1 LPEVLYDLRMEEI
14 EEKISPVEEKFERIR
29 KTVGFFLGPII
40 FIFLLCL
47 PMSSLSK
54 NAHYL
59 SAILGWV
66 VIWWITEPVPIPITA
81 LLGTTLCVIMGVD
94 TMKKIF
100 APFAD
105 PIIFLFIGSFII
117 AKAMMVHRLDRRFAF
132 AILSIPGIG
141 KSSNRILF
149 TLGIIAVMLSM
160 WVSNT
165 ATTAMLY
172 PIGLGILNTIAH
184 LHSKD
189 VRKLK
194 YSTGLM
200 LIIAYGASVGGIG
213 TPVGTPPNLIGIGMI
228 KQLLNKDITFFRWML
243 FAIPMVIMM
252 YIGLFFLI
260 KLLFSPEYKELSG
273 IDEYVVKEKESMGKM
288 TTGERNVLIAFLIT
302 VVLWVFPGL
311 LALIFGS
318 DAQCCKWWEAH
329 IPEGLAA
336 IIGAIILFILPLDF
350 RERKGTITWKETVNI
365 DWGTI
370 LLFGGGL
377 SLGSLMFSTGL
388 AENIGKGILNLTGAN
403 SLFSITAI
411 SIILAIITSELT
423 SNTASANMV
432 IPIMI
437 SLSIA
442 AQVNPL
448 IPALGA
454 CLGSSYGFMLPVSTP
469 PNAIIYGSGYV
480 PITRMIRAGII
491 FDLLGFLI
499 ILTGVFLLLPLL
511 G

>member
-1 LPEVLYDLRMEEI
+1 MEEI
-14 EEKISPVEEKFERIR
+14 EEKISPTEEKFERIR
-29 KTVGFFLGPII
+29 KTTGFILGPIL

-47 PMSSLSK
+47 PMPALSK
-54 NAHYL
+54 NAHML
-59 SAILGWV
+59 SAILIWV
-66 VIWWITEPVPIPITA
+66 VIWWITEPVPIPVTA
-81 LLGTTLCVIMGVD
+81 LLGTALCVIMGVD

-117 AKAMMVHRLDRRFAF
+117 ARAMMVHKLDRRFAF
-132 AILSIPGIG
+132 GILSLPGIG
-141 KSSNRILF
+141 RSSNLILF
-149 TLGIIAVMLSM
+149 TLGIIAVAISM

-172 PIGLGILNTIAH
+172 PIGLGILNTIAQ
-184 LHSKD
+184 LHSKE
-189 VRKLK
+189 VRKLR
-194 YSTGLM
+194 YSTGLL

-213 TPVGTPPNLIGIGMI
+213 TPVGTPPNLIGIGLI
-228 KQLLNKDITFFRWML
+228 RQLLNKNITFFSWML
-243 FAIPMVIMM
+243 FAIPLVIVM
-252 YIGLFFLI
+252 YAVLFLLI
-260 KLLFSPEYKELSG
+260 KLLFPPEFKELTG
-273 IDEYVVKEKESMGKM
+273 IEEYVAREKESMGKM
-288 TTGERNVLIAFLIT
+288 TIGERNVLIAFLIT
-302 VVLWVFPGL
+302 VTLWVLPGA
-311 LALIFGS
+311 LALVFGA
-318 DAQCCKWWEAH
+318 DARCCKWWEVH
-329 IPEGLAA
+329 IPEGLVAV
-336 IIGAIILFILPLDF
+336 IGAIILFILPLDGK
-350 RERKGTITWKETVNI
+350 ERKGTITWKEAVNI

-388 AENIGKGILNLTGAN
+388 AENIGKGILHLTGAHT
-403 SLFSITAI
+403 LFSITAI

-442 AQVNPL
+442 ANVNPL

-480 PITRMIRAGII
+480 PITKMIKAGVI
-491 FDLLGFLI
+491 FDFLGFLI
-499 ILTGVFLLLPLL
+499 ILGGLFLLLPLV

>member
-1 LPEVLYDLRMEEI
+1 MEEI
-14 EEKISPVEEKFERIR
+14 EKKISPAEERFERIR
-29 KTVGFFLGPII
+29 KTIGFFLGPVV
-40 FIFLLCL
+40 FAVFLLL
-47 PMSSLSK
+47 PMHGLSR
-54 NAHYL
+54 NAHLL
-59 SAILGWV
+59 SAILGLV

-81 LLGTTLCVIMGVD
+81 LLGAGLCVVMGID

-117 AKAMMVHRLDRRFAF
+117 TRAMMIHKLDRRFAF
-132 AILSIPGIG
+132 QILSIPGVG
-141 KSSNRILF
+141 KSSNLILF
-149 TLGIIAVMLSM
+149 TLGLIAAVISM
-160 WVSNT
+160 WLSNT

-184 LHSKD
+184 LQAKE
-189 VRKLK
+189 VKRLK

-213 TPVGTPPNLIGIGMI
+213 TPVGTPPNLIGIGLI

-243 FAIPMVIMM
+243 FAVPIVIIM
-252 YIGLFFLI
+252 YIV
-260 KLLFSPEYKELSG
+260 LFSLLKILFPPEFKELSG
-273 IDEYVVKEKESMGKM
+273 IEDYVEKEKEGMGRISR
-288 TTGERNVLIAFLIT
+288 GERNVLIAFLIT
-302 VVLWVFPGL
+302 AFLWVFPGI
-311 LALIFGS
+311 LAIIFGS
-318 DAQCCKWWEAH
+318 DAQICKWWEAH

-336 IIGAIILFILPLDF
+336 IIGAITLFILPLDWK
-350 RERKGTITWKETVNI
+350 EKKWTITWKEAVNI

-388 AENIGKGILNLTGAN
+388 AESIGRGILNLTGAR
-403 SLFSITAI
+403 SLFAITAI

-437 SLSIA
+437 SLSVA
-442 AQVNPL
+442 ANVNPL

-454 CLGSSYGFMLPVSTP
+454 CLGASYGFMLPVSTP

-480 PITRMIRAGII
+480 PITRMIRTGII
-491 FDLLGFLI
+491 FDFLGFII
-499 ILTGVFLLLPLL
+499 ILAGVFLLLPLL
-511 G
+511 GL

>member
-1 LPEVLYDLRMEEI
+1 MEQI
-14 EEKISPVEEKFERIR
+14 EEKISPAEEKFERIR
-29 KTVGFFLGPII
+29 KTAGLFIGPIV
-40 FIFLLCL
+40 FLILL
-47 PMSSLSK
+47 FMPISGLSK
-54 NAHYL
+54 SAHFL
-59 SAILGWV
+59 SAILGLV

-81 LLGTTLCVIMGVD
+81 LLGTGLCVIMGVD

-100 APFAD
+100 ASFAD

-117 AKAMMVHRLDRRFAF
+117 ARAMMVHRLDRRFAF
-132 AILSIPGIG
+132 HILSISAIG
-141 KSSNRILF
+141 KSSNLILF
-149 TLGIIAVMLSM
+149 TLGLIAVIISM

-172 PIGLGILNTIAH
+172 PIGIGVLNTIAH

-189 VRKLK
+189 AKKLK

-213 TPVGTPPNLIGIGMI
+213 TPVGTPPNLIGIGLI
-228 KQLLNKDITFFRWML
+228 KQLLNKNITFFRWML
-243 FAIPMVIMM
+243 FAIPIVILM
-252 YIGLFFLI
+252 YIVLFLLI
-260 KLLFSPEYKELSG
+260 KILFPAEFKELSG
-273 IDEYVVKEKESMGKM
+273 IEDYVVKEKKAMGKVSR
-288 TTGERNVLIAFLIT
+288 GERNVLIAFFVT
-302 VVLWVFPGL
+302 VFLWVFPGII
-311 LALIFGS
+311 AIIFGS
-318 DAQCCKWWEAH
+318 DAPLCKWWEIH
-329 IPEGLAA
+329 IPEGMAA
-336 IIGAIILFILPLDF
+336 VIGAIILFVLPLDWKQG
-350 RERKGTITWKETVNI
+350 KGTISWKEAVDI

-388 AENIGKGILNLTGAN
+388 AESIGKGIMHLTGAR
-403 SLFSITAI
+403 SLFAITAI
-411 SIILAIITSELT
+411 SIILAIITSEFT

-442 AQVNPL
+442 ANVNPL

-454 CLGSSYGFMLPVSTP
+454 CLGASYGFMLPVSTP

-480 PITRMIRAGII
+480 PITKMIRTGII
-491 FDLLGFLI
+491 FDFLGFLI
-499 ILTGVFLLLPLL
+499 ILAGVFLLLPLL
-511 G
+511 GL

>member
-1 LPEVLYDLRMEEI
+1 MGEI
-14 EEKISPVEEKFERIR
+14 EEKISPAEVRFEKFR
-29 KTVGFFLGPII
+29 KTIGLFSGPIV
-40 FIFLLCL
+40 FVIFLLL
-47 PMSSLSK
+47 PMSGLSK
-54 NAHYL
+54 NAHFL

-66 VIWWITEPVPIPITA
+66 VIWWVTEPVPIPVTA

-117 AKAMMVHRLDRRFAF
+117 ARAMMVHRLDRRFAF
-132 AILSIPGIG
+132 QILSIPGIG
-141 KSSNRILF
+141 KSSNLILF
-149 TLGIIAVMLSM
+149 TLGLIAVLISM

-172 PIGLGILNTIAH
+172 PIGLGILNTIAQ
-184 LHSKD
+184 LHSRD
-189 VRKLK
+189 VKKLK

-213 TPVGTPPNLIGIGMI
+213 TPVGTPPNLIGIGLI
-228 KQLLNKDITFFRWML
+228 KELLGKNITFFRWML
-243 FAIPMVIMM
+243 FAVPVVVIM
-252 YIGLFFLI
+252 YVVLFLLLR
-260 KLLFSPEYKELSG
+260 LLFPPEFDELSG
-273 IDEYVVKEKESMGKM
+273 IDEYVAKEKRAMGKISR
-288 TTGERNVLIAFLIT
+288 GERNVLIAFLIT
-302 VVLWVFPGL
+302 VFLWVFPGV
-311 LALIFGS
+311 LAIIFGS
-318 DAQCCKWWEAH
+318 DAQICKWWEVH

-336 IIGAIILFILPLDF
+336 IIGAVILFILPLNWK
-350 RERKGTITWKETVNI
+350 ERKGTITWKEAVDI

-388 AENIGKGILNLTGAN
+388 AENIGKGILNLTGAK

-423 SNTASANMV
+423 SNTASAYMV

-437 SLSIA
+437 SLSA
-442 AQVNPL
+442 AANINPL

-454 CLGSSYGFMLPVSTP
+454 CLGASYGFMLPVSTA

-480 PITRMIRAGII
+480 PITRMIKTGII
-491 FDLLGFLI
+491 FDFLGFLI
-499 ILTGVFLLLPLL
+499 ILIGVFLLLPLL

>member
-1 LPEVLYDLRMEEI
+1 MEDI
-14 EEKISPVEEKFERIR
+14 EEKISPAEERFEQNR
-29 KTVGFFLGPII
+29 KTIGFFLGPII
-40 FIFLLCL
+40 FVVLLLL

-81 LLGTTLCVIMGVD
+81 LLGTGLCVILGVD
-94 TMKKIF
+94 SMKKIF

-117 AKAMMVHRLDRRFAF
+117 ARAMMVHRLDRRFAF
-132 AILSIPGIG
+132 HILSIPGVG
-141 KSSNRILF
+141 KNSNLILF
-149 TLGIIAVMLSM
+149 TLGLVAVVISM

-189 VRKLK
+189 VKKLK

-213 TPVGTPPNLIGIGMI
+213 TPVGTPPNLIGLGMI
-228 KQLLNKDITFFRWML
+228 KQLLGKNITFFRWMI
-243 FAIPMVIMM
+243 FAIPMVIIM
-252 YIGLFFLI
+252 YIVLFLLLR
-260 KLLFSPEYKELSG
+260 LLFPPEFKELSG
-273 IDEYVVKEKESMGKM
+273 IDEYVAKEKKAMGRISA
-288 TTGERNVLIAFLIT
+288 GERNVLIAFLIT
-302 VVLWVFPGL
+302 VFLWVFPGV
-311 LALIFGS
+311 LAILFGS
-318 DAQCCKWWEAH
+318 DAEICKWWEAH

-336 IIGAIILFILPLDF
+336 IIGAIILFILPLEWK
-350 RERKGTITWKETVNI
+350 ERKGTITWKEAVNI

-388 AENIGKGILNLTGAN
+388 AENIGKGILNLTGAK
-403 SLFSITAI
+403 SLFAITAI
-411 SIILAIITSELT
+411 SILLAILTSELT

-437 SLSIA
+437 SLSVA
-442 AQVNPL
+442 ANVNPL
-448 IPALGA
+448 VPALGA

-491 FDLLGFLI
+491 FDFLGFLI
-499 ILTGVFLLLPLL
+499 ILAGVFLLLPLIE
-511 G
+511 

>member
-1 LPEVLYDLRMEEI
+1 MEEI
-14 EEKISPVEEKFERIR
+14 AEKISPTEERFERLR
-29 KTVGFFLGPII
+29 KTIGFFLGLII
-40 FIFLLCL
+40 FVVLLLL
-47 PMSSLSK
+47 PMPSLSR
-54 NAHYL
+54 NAHFL

-132 AILSIPGIG
+132 QILSIPGIG
-141 KSSNRILF
+141 KSSNLILF
-149 TLGIIAVMLSM
+149 TLGLIAVVISM

-172 PIGLGILNTIAH
+172 PIGLGILNTIAQ
-184 LHSKD
+184 LQSKD
-189 VRKLK
+189 VKKMK

-213 TPVGTPPNLIGIGMI
+213 TPVGTPPNLIGIGLI
-228 KQLLNKDITFFRWML
+228 KELLGKNITFFRWLL
-243 FAIPMVIMM
+243 FAIPMVAIM
-252 YIGLFFLI
+252 YIVLFLLLR
-260 KLLFSPEYKELSG
+260 LLFPPGFKELSG
-273 IDEYVVKEKESMGKM
+273 IEEYVGREKKAMGKIS
-288 TTGERNVLIAFLIT
+288 TGERNVLIAFLIT
-302 VVLWVFPGL
+302 VFLWVFPGI
-311 LALIFGS
+311 LAIILGS
-318 DAQCCKWWEAH
+318 DAPCCKWWEVH

-336 IIGAIILFILPLDF
+336 IVGAVILFILPLDLK
-350 RERKGTITWKETVNI
+350 EKKGTITWKEAVDI

-388 AENIGKGILNLTGAN
+388 AENIGKGILSLTGAKG
-403 SLFSITAI
+403 LFSITAI
-411 SIILAIITSELT
+411 SILLAIITSELT

-437 SLSIA
+437 SLAKA
-442 AQVNPL
+442 ANVNPF

-499 ILTGVFLLLPLL
+499 ILAGVFLLLPLI

>member
-1 LPEVLYDLRMEEI
+1 MEEAI
-14 EEKISPVEEKFERIR
+14 EERISPAEERFERFR
-29 KTVGFFLGPII
+29 KTAGLFVGPVI
-40 FIFLLCL
+40 FVIFLLL
-47 PMSSLSK
+47 PMPGLSK
-54 NAHYL
+54 NAHFL

-81 LLGTTLCVIMGVD
+81 LLGTSLCVIMGVD

-117 AKAMMVHRLDRRFAF
+117 ARAMTVHKLDRRFAF
-132 AILSIPGIG
+132 QILSIPGIG
-141 KSSNRILF
+141 KSSGLILF
-149 TLGIIAVMLSM
+149 TLGLIAVAISM

-172 PIGLGILNTIAH
+172 PIGLGILNTISR

-189 VRKLK
+189 VKKLK

-213 TPVGTPPNLIGIGMI
+213 TPVGTPPNLIGIGLI
-228 KQLLNKDITFFRWML
+228 RQLIGKNISFFRWML
-243 FAIPMVIMM
+243 FAIPMVIIM
-252 YIGLFFLI
+252 YGVLFLLI
-260 KLLFSPEYKELSG
+260 KVLFPSEFKELSG
-273 IDEYVVKEKESMGKM
+273 IEQYVTKEKQSMGKISR
-288 TTGERNVLIAFLIT
+288 GERNVLIAFLVT
-302 VVLWVFPGL
+302 VFLWVFPGI
-311 LALIFGS
+311 LAIIFGS
-318 DAQCCKWWEAH
+318 DAVCCKWWEAH

-336 IIGAIILFILPLDF
+336 IIGAVILFILPLDWK
-350 RERKGTITWKETVNI
+350 EKKGTVTWKEAMDI

-388 AENIGKGILNLTGAN
+388 AENIGRGILSLTGAR
-403 SLFSITAI
+403 SLFAITAI
-411 SIILAIITSELT
+411 AILLAIITSELT

-437 SLSIA
+437 SLSLA
-442 AQVNPL
+442 AKVNPL

-454 CLGSSYGFMLPVSTP
+454 CLGASYGFMLPVSTP

-491 FDLLGFLI
+491 FDFLGFLI
-499 ILTGVFLLLPLL
+499 ILAGVFLLLPLL
-511 G
+511 GL